1 MMQEELAI
9 LTTILGHQ
17 PRDEALFIEALTH
30 GSHGAK
36 GGSKGVNK
44 AGSTQ
49 AGKDYQRLE
58 FLGDRVLGLAIATEL
73 YRRFPRESEG
83 ALSSRLNALV
93 TGTLCAEIAR
103 ELGLPPLVR
112 LGKQARDDGGRDSDN
127 ILGDVLEALIGALY
141 LDAGVDAAMAF
152 VLRCWGERVGAV
164 REAPKH
170 PKSAL
175 MEWAAANKR
184 KPPEYT
190 VIRRD
195 GPDHA
200 PRYTVE
206 ASINL
211 IGSATAEGTS
221 KQDAEKAAAAALL
234 EQLEKGA

>member
-1 MMQEELAI
+1 MQEEIAALIAI
-9 LTTILGHQ
+9 TGHQ
-17 PRDEALFIEALTH
+17 PQDEALFIEALTH

-44 AGSTQ
+44 SGAGI
-49 AGKDYQRLE
+49 AGRDYQRLE

-93 TGTLCAEIAR
+93 TGSLCAEVAR
-103 ELGLPPLVR
+103 ELGLPRLVR

-141 LDAGVDAAMAF
+141 LDAGVDVAIDF

-175 MEWAAANKR
+175 MEWAAAHKR

-190 VIRRD
+190 VTRRD

-206 ASINL
+206 ASIHL
-211 IGSATAEGTS
+211 MGSASAEGTS
-221 KQDAEKAAAAALL
+221 KQDAERAAAAALL
-234 EQLEKGA
+234 IKLENSA

>member
-1 MMQEELAI
+1 MHEDIAALAALI
-9 LTTILGHQ
+9 GHQ
-17 PRDEALFIEALTH
+17 PRDETLFIEALTH

-44 AGSTQ
+44 GGAAVAGR
-49 AGKDYQRLE
+49 DYQRLE
-58 FLGDRVLGLAIATEL
+58 FLGDRVLGLAIASEL

-93 TGTLCAEIAR
+93 TGALCAEIAR
-103 ELGLPPLVR
+103 ELDLPPLVR

-141 LDAGVDAAMAF
+141 LDAGIDVAMAF
-152 VLRCWGERVGAV
+152 VLRCWGDRVGAV
-164 REAPKH
+164 RDAPKH

-175 MEWAAANKR
+175 MEWAAAHKR
-184 KPPEYT
+184 KPPDYT

-206 ASINL
+206 ASIHL
-211 IGSATAEGTS
+211 IGSASAEGNS
-221 KQDAEKAAAAALL
+221 KQDAERSAAAALL
-234 EQLEKGA
+234 NKLENGA

>member
-1 MMQEELAI
+1 MQEELAALAAI
-9 LTTILGHQ
+9 TGHR
-17 PRDEALFIEALTH
+17 PRNETLFIEALTH

-44 AGSTQ
+44 GGAVQ
-49 AGKDYQRLE
+49 VGKDYQRLE
-58 FLGDRVLGLAIATEL
+58 FLGDRVLGLAIANEL
-73 YRRFPRESEG
+73 YRLFPKESEG

-93 TGTLCAEIAR
+93 TGAVCAEIAR

-127 ILGDVLEALIGALY
+127 ILGDVLEALIGALF
-141 LDAGVDAAMAF
+141 LDAGVEPAMAF
-152 VLRCWGERVGAV
+152 VLKCWGERVGADRTV
-164 REAPKH
+164 PKH

-175 MEWAAANKR
+175 MEWAAAHKR

-200 PRYTVE
+200 PHYTVE
-206 ASINL
+206 ASIHL
-211 IGSATAEGTS
+211 IGSALAEGTS
-221 KQDAEKAAAAALL
+221 KQDAERAAAAALL
-234 EQLEKGA
+234 NKLENSA